1 MLEMD
6 LVSGVADGGTYVL
19 DNSGKSTSNGESMEI
34 NEYKGETSQQFYISE
49 NFNGSYII
57 KTRLSGNNSA
67 VEIKDAGIESGN
79 IIQQ

>member
-1 MLEMD
+1 
-6 LVSGVADGGTYVL
+6 
-19 DNSGKSTSNGESMEI
+19 MEI

-79 IIQQ
+79 IIQQWVLNFPFFKIFWNFFQIYDFLNEKN